1 MISSFDGQSFTVG
14 QAQKWINMT
23 FKYLHLLDYPEVQN
37 VYEYCHVPIDSYM
50 LTITGYTMSK
60 AWSKLDSYGE
70 YIKYQIW
77 FREKYPN
84 DIPLDREFYLWLEE
98 SWKQKKQTDHELFS

>member
-1 MISSFDGQSFTVG
+1 
-14 QAQKWINMT
+14 
-23 FKYLHLLDYPEVQN
+23 
-37 VYEYCHVPIDSYM
+37 M

-60 AWSKLDSYGE
+60 AWSKLDSYSE

-98 SWKQKKQTDHELFS
+98 SWKQKKQPDHE